1 MLADIVS
8 QSRAA
13 AVNGGCT
20 GSSGPSLLLP
30 SYSRA
35 YDVSLSVTKWG
46 QSSGDGADKQEEIKR
61 QKRELMRAA
70 REAAREASAAAAA
83 AASVAAAAAEAAAD
97 NTVGQGVVRTEG
109 NKGRATG
116 GVGDGLVRDERKR
129 KRDAAG
135 ISVVR
140 MDGGVGQLKREDAF
154 AGAGTA
160 DAGSDDELKV
170 VARVGESA
178 TTVFHQRGGAGTD
191 DVDVRFIDLPEEK
204 AAVLDAQGAVK
215 IEGLVMWE
223 ALAGA
228 SQSLLQHRKSGY
240 FLEPVDPVALGLD
253 DYRDVVKEP
262 SDLGTVCSRVQR
274 QGFETLQQWVRDID
288 LIWAN
293 ALLYNPSDHP
303 VHKDAD
309 QMRLYW
315 RNTTL
320 KRVAKVLPFPV
331 SGCVSSSDS
340 RHRVLL
346 NWSSRLEREVAMSIK
361 QEGDESA

>member
-1 MLADIVS
+1 
-8 QSRAA
+8 
-13 AVNGGCT
+13 
-20 GSSGPSLLLP
+20 
-30 SYSRA
+30 
-35 YDVSLSVTKWG
+35 
-46 QSSGDGADKQEEIKR
+46 
-61 QKRELMRAA
+61 MRAA

-83 AASVAAAAAEAAAD
+83 AAAAASVAAASAEAAAD
-97 NTVGQGVVRTEG
+97 NTVGQGVVRTEV

-140 MDGGVGQLKREDAF
+140 MDGGVGQPKREDAF

-178 TTVFHQRGGAGTD
+178 TTVFHQRGAAGTD

-204 AAVLDAQGAVK
+204 AAVLDAQVSYYSVFCTLELTRIQGAVK

-253 DYRDVVKEP
+253 DYRDVV
-262 SDLGTVCSRVQR
+262 RV
-274 QGFETLQQWVRDID
+274 I
-288 LIWAN
+288 
-293 ALLYNPSDHP
+293 
-303 VHKDAD
+303 
-309 QMRLYW
+309 
-315 RNTTL
+315 
-320 KRVAKVLPFPV
+320 
-331 SGCVSSSDS
+331 
-340 RHRVLL
+340 
-346 NWSSRLEREVAMSIK
+346 
-361 QEGDESA
+361 